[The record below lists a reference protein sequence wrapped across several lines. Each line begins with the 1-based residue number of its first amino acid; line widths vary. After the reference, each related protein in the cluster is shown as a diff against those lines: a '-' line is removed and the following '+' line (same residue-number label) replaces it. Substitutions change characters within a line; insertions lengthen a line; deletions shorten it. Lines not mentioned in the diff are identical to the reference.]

1 MPTKAAVRQPFRPDH
16 FLVNLAARGLIGL
29 ALALPYAWRVGLMG
43 WLMRRVIGPFAGYRT
58 RALENLALIWPDRPL
73 AEREAIA
80 AAALDNAGRTLIENY
95 STRAF
100 MARARHIAPEGEG
113 FAALTAAQAAKRPV
127 ILVSGHFGNY
137 EAARAALVG
146 HGFAIGG
153 LYRNLSNRYF
163 NAHYVRTMQAF
174 GGPVFPQGRAGTAG
188 FVRHLKEGGQLV
200 LLFDQDVAS
209 GSLLPFLG
217 QPARTALSAA
227 ELALRLK
234 ADLIPFFA
242 TRQPDGLG
250 FRVELDAPVP
260 HSDPET
266 MMRAVTMALERRVQA
281 HPGQWFWIHR
291 RWKGQ
296 ARA

>member
-1 MPTKAAVRQPFRPDH
+1 MSDGSDPPFRLDH

-29 ALALPYAWRVGLMG
+29 ALALPYPWRVGFTG
-43 WLMRRVIGPFAGYRT
+43 WLMRRVIGPFAGYDR
-58 RALENLALIWPDRPL
+58 RARENLALIWPGKPQ
-73 AEREAIA
+73 AERNATA
-80 AAALDNAGRTLIENY
+80 AASLDNAGRTLIENY

-100 MARARHIAPEGEG
+100 TARARSIEPEGPG
-113 FAALTAAQAAKRPV
+113 YGALIAARNDKRPV

-137 EAARAALVG
+137 EAARAALVAR
-146 HGFAIGG
+146 GFDIGG

-163 NAHYVRTMQAF
+163 NAHYVKTMQAF

-200 LLFDQDVAS
+200 LLFDQDVPGAPA
-209 GSLLPFLG
+209 LPFLG
-217 QPARTALSAA
+217 HPARTALSAA

-260 HSDPET
+260 HSDAET
-266 MMRAVTMALERRVQA
+266 MMREVTAALEKRVTT

-291 RWKGQ
+291 RWKGGTL
-296 ARA
+296 